1 MKGLFKK
8 KSLCR
13 KKNGVLLG
21 AAKGIGAAYARDY
34 AKQCH
39 TISFIDIDKEAGL
52 RLKRDLEQEYRI
64 HVFFFHGDVYDE
76 SDMDIFCKAVKEQ
89 FGKVD
94 LLFNGFRN
102 CPYLFMTKEML
113 ASGAVLEY
121 IGA

>member
-52 RLKRDLEQEYRI
+52 RLKQDLEQEYRI

-94 LLFNGFRN
+94 LLFNRFRN